1 MVVKLGPCKKEEKE
15 EGKKSWDDGRV
26 IFPSIFFSFFFLFYS
41 DKSRVTIDFSF
52 ALLGGSPRPLLF
64 SRTEY
69 RLGRRSDADWRQG
82 VMALLPISSRYG
94 ANTRTHISV

>member
-52 ALLGGSPRPLLF
+52 APFGWIPPVLF
-64 SRTEY
+64 SFHERNIV
-69 RLGRRSDADWRQG
+69 LDVVQ
-82 VMALLPISSRYG
+82 MPIG
-94 ANTRTHISV
+94 GKG